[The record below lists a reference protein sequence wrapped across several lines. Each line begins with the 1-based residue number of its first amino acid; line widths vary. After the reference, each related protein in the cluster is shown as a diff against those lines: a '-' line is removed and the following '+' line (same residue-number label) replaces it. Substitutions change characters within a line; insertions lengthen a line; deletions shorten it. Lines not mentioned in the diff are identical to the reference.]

1 MRLTLLMLSLCVA
14 ALLTAC
20 ETGAPPATVVV
31 PPALTATPPPLGT
44 PVSDVLPTVAVA
56 SPFLGNAAM
65 DQVYIDTMIPHHQ
78 LALDMADIAM
88 QHAEH
93 GEIQSLARD
102 IQVDQADEIRWF
114 HGWRDI
120 WWPGAPPPT
129 PGPLLMP
136 GMTHA
141 MPGMDVDLAGLAAAQ
156 PFDKAWIE
164 AMIPHHQ
171 AAIDM
176 TTGALPHLRHT
187 ELRDKAQDLAYK
199 QQIEISRMETLYRT
213 WYGEDAGP

>member
-1 MRLTLLMLSLCVA
+1 MRLYRVLLLLCLGA
-14 ALLTAC
+14 LTAAC
-20 ETGAPPATVVV
+20 GDPPPTATVVI
-31 PPALTATPPPLGT
+31 PPALTATPPGT
-44 PVSDVLPTVAVA
+44 QVPDQLPTVAVA
-56 SPFLGNAAM
+56 SPFPVSEAL

-78 LALDMADIAM
+78 LALDMAEIAL

-93 GEIQSLARD
+93 GEIKSLARD

-114 HGWRDI
+114 REWRDT
-120 WWPGAPPPT
+120 WWPGAATPT

-136 GMTHA
+136 GMNHA
-141 MPGMDVDLAGLAAAQ
+141 MAGMDVDLTGLAAAQ

-176 TTGALPHLRHT
+176 SAGALSHLIHP
-187 ELRDKAQDLAYK
+187 ELRDKAQDIAFK
-199 QQIEISRMETLYRT
+199 QQIEISRMEKLYHT
-213 WYGEDAGP
+213 WYAEDAGP